1 MKKLY
6 KSRKNK
12 VIDGV
17 CGGLAEYLEVDATVV
32 RLLWAL
38 TAFVWGVG
46 ILLYILAMIIVPRE
60 PVSDEESEKEEPFE
74 EKSPNTRG
82 KTWNAESGGKL
93 LIAIVVIVIGLFLLL
108 PGTFSVFFWKFMLGL
123 MLIAGGGYIILKSLR
138 KE

>member
-1 MKKLY
+1 M
-6 KSRKNK
+6 
-12 VIDGV
+12 
-17 CGGLAEYLEVDATVV
+17 
-32 RLLWAL
+32 
-38 TAFVWGVG
+38 WGVG

-108 PGTFSVFFWKFMLGL
+108 PGTFSVFVWKFMLGL